1 MTEAPAPA
9 EGTPLLDGAEAPASA
24 PVDNKERER
33 LAVEKAQET
42 GPDGLSSETYAARF
56 EEYGPNV
63 LEEVKKNECLVFL
76 SYFWGPMPIMIW
88 VATLIVTLEKD
99 YDDMAVLLT
108 LQAVNGVVGY
118 FEERSAGDAIA
129 ALKKSLAPKANVKR
143 DGKWQEVEVRERARP
158 PRPRVRARGAAGFAR
173 RRAAETRSRR
183 ERRPGARP
191 TRPGRARAS
200 LSPPHHRARCR

>member
-88 VATLIVTLEKD
+88 VATLIVTLSILAGVLPGQSVGRLSQAEARGQPMD
-99 YDDMAVLLT
+99 YHEAPRNSVPTDA
-108 LQAVNGVVGY
+108 LQMTKVQ
-118 FEERSAGDAIA
+118 RIA
-129 ALKKSLAPKANVKR
+129 AGASR
-143 DGKWQEVEVRERARP
+143 D
-158 PRPRVRARGAAGFAR
+158 R
-173 RRAAETRSRR
+173 RQASHCRDEESETRRKS
-183 ERRPGARP
+183 
-191 TRPGRARAS
+191 
-200 LSPPHHRARCR
+200 

>member
-108 LQAVNGVVGY
+108 LQAVNGVVGVAKTY
-118 FEERSAGDAIA
+118 VQEITDAT
-129 ALKKSLAPKANVKR
+129 NR
-143 DGKWQEVEVRERARP
+143 
-158 PRPRVRARGAAGFAR
+158 AAGFSVISGAWGCGNVIGPVVGGYLSQPCE
-173 RRAAETRSRR
+173 RAA
-183 ERRPGARP
+183 A
-191 TRPGRARAS
+191 ARAS
-200 LSPPHHRARCR
+200 QTCACRIGTGCGSPRSPPP

>member
-158 PRPRVRARGAAGFAR
+158 PPPPRARDTIDARACDDAR
-173 RRAAETRSRR
+173 RRR
-183 ERRPGARP
+183 
-191 TRPGRARAS
+191 GRARARRR
-200 LSPPHHRARCR
+200 L